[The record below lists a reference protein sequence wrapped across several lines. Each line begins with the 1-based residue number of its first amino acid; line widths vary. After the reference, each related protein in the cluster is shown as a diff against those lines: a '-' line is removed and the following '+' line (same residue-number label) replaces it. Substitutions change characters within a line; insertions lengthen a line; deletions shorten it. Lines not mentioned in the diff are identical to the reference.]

1 MDNLAEG
8 REPAE
13 TQASQKT
20 KEADVNDLV
29 ELLGRLQKENQELR
43 RKLQKART
51 SSHLAIAYYLV
62 FIGGSALTVAIYL
75 DNLRLVQVG
84 LGVLIAGVIILAV
97 RQTNHGRLIDR
108 RQMATGPIKAA
119 AISSMKAL
127 DRLLVGLDYRG
138 KPVYLPPPTHQGEG
152 SGSSDL
158 SEARVFIPAESGIR
172 LPPETETAGGSLVI
186 HNPEGLS
193 LTPPGQALADLFEE
207 ELGVPFSSMDLDE
220 LGSRLPSLLMKEL
233 GLVKGFQLDQLGNTI
248 HVKIEGSALASL
260 CGQIEEG
267 TGICQTL
274 GCPLT
279 SAIAIILART
289 THEPITIDAVET
301 SEDYKIIEAW
311 YGMLET
317 ETPPS
322 RSVDLWQWGK
332 LIR

>member
-1 MDNLAEG
+1 M
-8 REPAE
+8 EPAK
-13 TQASQKT
+13 TQAPQEK
-20 KEADVNDLV
+20 KGADVNDLV

-43 RKLQKART
+43 RKLRKTRA
-51 SSHLAIAYYLV
+51 SSHIAVAYYLI
-62 FIGGSALTVAIYL
+62 FIGGSALTIAIYL

-108 RQMATGPIKAA
+108 RQMATGPIKAT

-127 DRLLVGLDYRG
+127 SRLLVGLDYRG
-138 KPVYLPPPTHQGEG
+138 KPVYLPPPTHQEEG

-158 SEARVFIPAESGIR
+158 SEARVFIPAEPG
-172 LPPETETAGGSLVI
+172 LQVPPETETARGSLVI

-207 ELGVPFSSMDLDE
+207 ELGIPFGTMDLDE
-220 LGSRLPSLLMKEL
+220 LGSRLANLLAKDL
-233 GLVKGFQLDQLGNTI
+233 SLVKGFRLDHQGNTI

-260 CGQIEEG
+260 CGQIEEE
-267 TGICQTL
+267 TDICQTL
-274 GCPLT
+274 GCPMT

>member
-1 MDNLAEG
+1 M
-8 REPAE
+8 EPAE
-13 TQASQKT
+13 TQAPQET
-20 KEADVNDLV
+20 READVNDLID
-29 ELLGRLQKENQELR
+29 LLSRLQKENQELR
-43 RKLQKART
+43 RKLQKARAG
-51 SSHLAIAYYLV
+51 SHLAIAYYLI

-84 LGVLIAGVIILAV
+84 LGILIAGVIIIAL
-97 RQTNHGRLIDR
+97 RQTNHRRSIDR
-108 RQMATGPIKAA
+108 RHVATGPIEAS

-127 DRLLVGLDYRG
+127 HRLLVGLDYRG
-138 KPVYLPPPTHQGEG
+138 KPAYLPPPTRQGEEA
-152 SGSSDL
+152 GSSDL
-158 SEARVFIPAESGIR
+158 SEAKVFIPAELGVH

-186 HNPEGLS
+186 HNPEGLC

-207 ELGVPFSSMDLDE
+207 ELGVPFGSMDLDE
-220 LGSRLPSLLMKEL
+220 LGSLLANLLTKNL
-233 GLVKGFQLDQLGNTI
+233 AVVKGFQLDQLGNTF

-260 CGQIEEG
+260 CGQIEEE

-289 THEPITIDAVET
+289 THEPITIDAVEA
-301 SEDYKIIEAW
+301 SEDYKRIEVW

-317 ETPPS
+317 ETPTS
-322 RSVDLWQWGK
+322 RSVDLSQWGK